1 MLVSSSLRPWH
12 SMLVSSMLI
21 ASSTGSLNHGHQR
34 AAVRPPPLVLS
45 ALPSLSEAAIP
56 ASFDWRNVDG
66 RSLVTA
72 DVNQHIPTYCG
83 SCWIHGTIAAL
94 NDRIKVARDGQFPDI
109 MLSRQVAMNCV
120 HALDDPEKK
129 KPPAGCHGGDAW
141 AIHSHMVHSPLP
153 DETCQPYEAKN
164 GVCDPSGQC
173 RNCFHP
179 DTVANPAT
187 PHVDYTSKGCF
198 AVAPGVMYGV
208 KEYGG
213 LSGEAEM
220 QREIHARGPIVCS
233 FAADATF
240 MMDYQARL
248 VEGVYVDPTYF
259 GAAAA
264 NHTRAEVDHD
274 IEVTGWGVT
283 PGGLPYWV
291 ARNSWGTYWGERG
304 WFKVLRGANH
314 LFIEDDCA
322 WAVPDLSAFDANVA
336 AREVGAYVTGEQR
349 QMADESSAAQVKA
362 HAVAAVAAAS
372 HAAAQ
377 HAAAKADAHAIK
389 GKAAEAKLVE
399 QAGAK
404 EERAEA
410 KAAAKAAQPRPSA
423 AALMS
428 LAALDPRRAAPQPAP
443 KGAQPAEY
451 TLLSPAALAAI
462 DPRRPA
468 DPEAEEVAEAEAA
481 DPDLHWS
488 LGSFGRAAACALVG
502 LAGVAAWRAT
512 AFSRRARAVEGEA
525 VRAEWEVAEA
535 IYKPM

>member
-1 MLVSSSLRPWH
+1 MLSTSATHVS
-12 SMLVSSMLI
+12 I
-21 ASSTGSLNHGHQR
+21 HGHQR

-45 ALPSLSEAAIP
+45 ALPSLSAAAIP
-56 ASFDWRNVDG
+56 ASFDWRNVGG

-94 NDRIKVARDGQFPDI
+94 NDRIKIARDGQFPDI

-120 HALDDPEKK
+120 HALDDPHKK
-129 KPPAGCHGGDAW
+129 AAPSGCHGGDPW
-141 AIHSHMVHSPLP
+141 AIHSHMVHAPLP

-164 GVCDPSGQC
+164 GMCDPAGQC

-187 PHVDYTSKGCF
+187 PHVDYTSPGCF
-198 AVAPGVMYGV
+198 AVAPGVTYGV

-240 MMDYQARL
+240 MLKYEARL

-259 GAAAA
+259 GAAGL
-264 NHTRAEVDHD
+264 NHTKAEVDHD

-336 AREVGAYVTGEQR
+336 AREVGAYLTGEQR
-349 QMADESSAAQVKA
+349 KMADETSAAQLKA

-372 HAAAQ
+372 HAAAS
-377 HAAAKADAHAIK
+377 HAAAKADAHTIK
-389 GKAAEAKLVE
+389 GKAAEAKVVE
-399 QAGAK
+399 KAGAK
-404 EERAEA
+404 AEA
-410 KAAAKAAQPRPSA
+410 KAAQPTLS
-423 AALMS
+423 LLS
-428 LAALDPRRAAPQPAP
+428 LAALDPRRAAPQPAAAA
-443 KGAQPAEY
+443 AQQAQY
-451 TLLSPAALAAI
+451 TLMSPAALAVI
-462 DPRRPA
+462 DPRRQPA
-468 DPEAEEVAEAEAA
+468 AAEAAEVAEAEAA

-488 LGSFGRAAACALVG
+488 LGSFGRAVACALVG
-502 LAGVAAWRAT
+502 LAGVATWQAT
-512 AFSRRARAVEGEA
+512 AFSRRARAVERAREA
-525 VRAEWEVAEA
+525 VRADWEVAEA
-535 IYKPM
+535 TYTPM